1 MSLGSGVAQFSR
13 AQVWCVL
20 CVCEVGCFDGFKCW
34 VPGIGNGI
42 AGRGRAV
49 AGMGVS
55 GRPCRHAREV
65 SVDVRKVA
73 EVLVVVE
80 VGLQWQ

>member
-1 MSLGSGVAQFSR
+1 MFWHGFVGIGCWVPHIGSGV
-13 AQVWCVL
+13 
-20 CVCEVGCFDGFKCW
+20 
-34 VPGIGNGI
+34 

-55 GRPCRHAREV
+55 GRPRGHVREV

-73 EVLVVVE
+73 EVLVVAE
-80 VGLQWQ
+80 VGWQR